1 MNLRLFAD
9 ENGRAWSKNVMD
21 LDYEVLCVSQFT
33 LQCILKGNK
42 PDFHMAMPAELAGP
56 FYNNI
61 LENMRSIYKPE
72 HIKGGLVFPHLCN
85 LHPSPEVPYRERSLL
100 HNTQSLV
107 IGSRLLDIRPGHFCF
122 PTSASFLF
130 RFLTYLTSILNLVI
144 ALNFI
149 GRFLQLIVRMKEL
162 SILFAVA
169 VNWVTPPG
177 RKCGDNLVPMRE
189 E

>member
-1 MNLRLFAD
+1 
-9 ENGRAWSKNVMD
+9 MD

-42 PDFHMAMPAELAGP
+42 PDFHTAMPAELAHP

-72 HIKGGLVFPHLCN
+72 HMKGGLVFPHLCN

-100 HNTQSLV
+100 HNTQHSAT
-107 IGSRLLDIRPGHFCF
+107 IFCYWKQAPGHTPKTFLLSS
-122 PTSASFLF
+122 SASFLF

-149 GRFLQLIVRMKEL
+149 GRFLQLIVEMKEL
-162 SILFAVA
+162 SVLCAVA

-177 RKCGDNLVPMRE
+177 TKCGDNLVPMRE